1 MRDGADL
8 SATLPPPVE
17 AVLARLADLGADAAL
32 VGGCVRDLVL
42 GEKPGDWDV
51 ATSAPPEQVAAA
63 FPGSTWTNPFGTV
76 TVQGADGIRVEVTTF
91 RIEGSYRDRRRP
103 EAVRWGSSL
112 AEDLARR
119 DFTIN
124 AMAWRPTGDLGNGR
138 LVDPYGGAIDLDRG
152 ILRAVGDPEERFAED
167 ALRLVRAA
175 RFAARFGLRIEPAT
189 EAAIRR
195 HAAAAASLSG
205 ERVRDE
211 LLRILG
217 SDRAA
222 PSAALLLL
230 EKLGLLPV
238 ILPELAA
245 LRGIPQAKPLAGDAL
260 EHSLRAADA
269 LPATDPWLRMAGLLH
284 DLGKATTLGDGH
296 FIGHEEVGSEL
307 ADGLLRRLHA
317 PRARAA
323 RVVRLIRQHMFVYG
337 PEWSDAAVRRFVRR
351 VGADLLEDLF
361 ALRAADNAASG
372 VREPASGGT
381 DELRRRSAAA
391 VAGAP
396 LEARQLAVNGDDL
409 CRELGLRPG
418 PAIGALLDRL
428 LEAVLDDPSLNEPP
442 RLLARAR
449 SWAAETGT
457 DAAAGDQMHHRDRR
471 AETAER

>member
-1 MRDGADL
+1 MRDGAVL
-8 SATLPPPVE
+8 SATLPPQVG
-17 AVLARLADLGADAAL
+17 AVLARLTSLDADAVL

-42 GEKPGDWDV
+42 GEEPGDWDV

-76 TVQGADGIRVEVTTF
+76 TVQGGEGIRVEVTTF
-91 RIEGSYRDRRRP
+91 RIESRYRDRRRP

-112 AEDLARR
+112 AEDLGRR

-124 AMAWRPTGDLGNGR
+124 AMAWRPAGDAGAGR
-138 LVDPYGGAIDLDRG
+138 LVDPYDGAGDLDRG
-152 ILRAVGDPEERFAED
+152 VLRAVGDPDERIAED

-205 ERVRDE
+205 ERVREE

-230 EKLGLLPV
+230 EELGLLEV

-260 EHSLRAADA
+260 DHSLRAADA
-269 LPATDPWLRMAGLLH
+269 LPATDPWLRTAGLLH
-284 DLGKATTLGDGH
+284 DLGKATTLADGH
-296 FIGHEEVGSEL
+296 FIGHEEVGADL
-307 ADGLLRRLHA
+307 ADALLRRLHA
-317 PRARAA
+317 PRARSA
-323 RVVRLIRQHMFVYG
+323 RVVRLIRHHMFAYG

-351 VGADLLEDLF
+351 VGADLLGDLF

-372 VREPASGGT
+372 VPEPASGGT
-381 DELRRRSAAA
+381 DELRHRSEAA

-409 CRELGLRPG
+409 CRELGLQPG
-418 PAIGALLDRL
+418 PAIGVLLDRL
-428 LEAVLDDPSLNEPP
+428 LEAVLDDPSRNEAPM
-442 RLLARAR
+442 LLGLARR
-449 SWAAETGT
+449 WAAELGV
-457 DAAAGDQMHHRDRR
+457 DADAGAQMHHRGRP
-471 AETAER
+471 AEGAEP